1 MALGM
6 DSETYA
12 KLRADIRA
20 DLREEIMAEVRQQ
33 LIPMAIARSLAMS
46 LSGKIALVTGASR
59 GIGRGIALQL
69 GEAGATVYITGR
81 EPKHALDAERG
92 DLPTLEAT
100 ANEITKRGGKGIAIY
115 VDHSDM
121 GQVEKLFARLKTETD
136 GQLDILVNNAYSAV
150 QALCDVN
157 GKTFWEMDASI
168 WDEVN
173 NVGLRNHYYCC
184 VYAARMMVPR
194 KRGLIVNISSVGGLT
209 YLFNVAYGVGKC
221 AVDRMAADMAN
232 ELRTE
237 NVAIVS
243 LWPGAVRTELF
254 KKVVDSGKY
263 DNSSDPQVRKMRKF
277 LEEGESTEFAG
288 KAVVTLAKDTNIMK
302 KSGRVLIAADL
313 GLDYKFTDIDG
324 RQPPS
329 LRSAKALLDIG
340 GYSKIGDYLPNWLRI
355 PGWLMTALTRRQ
367 PPSLRSAKALLDIG
381 GYSKIGDYL
390 PNWLRI
396 PGWLMTALTSRL

>member
-1 MALGM
+1 
-6 DSETYA
+6 
-12 KLRADIRA
+12 
-20 DLREEIMAEVRQQ
+20 
-33 LIPMAIARSLAMS
+33 
-46 LSGKIALVTGASR
+46 
-59 GIGRGIALQL
+59 
-69 GEAGATVYITGR
+69 
-81 EPKHALDAERG
+81 
-92 DLPTLEAT
+92 
-100 ANEITKRGGKGIAIY
+100 
-115 VDHSDM
+115 M

-150 QALCDVN
+150 QIPMDVKAISVNITYIRLQALCDVS

-221 AVDRMAADMAN
+221 AMDRMAADMGD
-232 ELRTE
+232 ELRAH
-237 NVAIVS
+237 NVAVVS
-243 LWPGAVRTELF
+243 LWPGSVRTEIF
-254 KKVVDSGKY
+254 KKVVGSGTF
-263 DNSSDPQVRKMRKF
+263 DNSKDPQLRKMRKF

-324 RQPPS
+324 N
-329 LRSAKALLDIG
+329 LKTLLDVG
-340 GYSKIGDYLPNWLRI
+340 GFSKIGDYLPPWLRI
-355 PGWLMTALTRRQ
+355 PGWLMIAV
-367 PPSLRSAKALLDIG
+367 
-381 GYSKIGDYL
+381 
-390 PNWLRI
+390 
-396 PGWLMTALTSRL
+396 TSRL

>member
-1 MALGM
+1 
-6 DSETYA
+6 S
-12 KLRADIRA
+12 
-20 DLREEIMAEVRQQ
+20 
-33 LIPMAIARSLAMS
+33 
-46 LSGKIALVTGASR
+46 
-59 GIGRGIALQL
+59 
-69 GEAGATVYITGR
+69 
-81 EPKHALDAERG
+81 
-92 DLPTLEAT
+92 
-100 ANEITKRGGKGIAIY
+100 EITKRGGKGIALY

-221 AVDRMAADMAN
+221 ATLCDVNGKTFWETDANIWDEVNNVGLRNHYYCCVYAARMMVPRKRGLIVNISSVGGLTYLFNVAYGVGKCAMDRMAADMGD
-232 ELRTE
+232 ELRAH
-237 NVAIVS
+237 NVAVVS
-243 LWPGAVRTELF
+243 LWPGSVRTEIF
-254 KKVVDSGKY
+254 KKVVGSGTF
-263 DNSSDPQVRKMRKF
+263 DNSKDPQLRKMRKF

-329 LRSAKALLDIG
+329 IRSLKTLLDVG
-340 GYSKIGDYLPNWLRI
+340 GFSKIGDYLPPWLRI
-355 PGWLMTALTRRQ
+355 PGWLMIAV
-367 PPSLRSAKALLDIG
+367 
-381 GYSKIGDYL
+381 
-390 PNWLRI
+390 
-396 PGWLMTALTSRL
+396 TSRL

>member
-1 MALGM
+1 
-6 DSETYA
+6 
-12 KLRADIRA
+12 
-20 DLREEIMAEVRQQ
+20 
-33 LIPMAIARSLAMS
+33 
-46 LSGKIALVTGASR
+46 
-59 GIGRGIALQL
+59 
-69 GEAGATVYITGR
+69 
-81 EPKHALDAERG
+81 
-92 DLPTLEAT
+92 
-100 ANEITKRGGKGIAIY
+100 
-115 VDHSDM
+115 
-121 GQVEKLFARLKTETD
+121 
-136 GQLDILVNNAYSAV
+136 
-150 QALCDVN
+150 
-157 GKTFWEMDASI
+157 
-168 WDEVN
+168 
-173 NVGLRNHYYCC
+173 
-184 VYAARMMVPR
+184 
-194 KRGLIVNISSVGGLT
+194 
-209 YLFNVAYGVGKC
+209 
-221 AVDRMAADMAN
+221 MAADMAN

-263 DNSSDPQVRKMRKF
+263 DNSNDPQVRKMRKF

-324 RQPPS
+324 EFFF
-329 LRSAKALLDIG
+329 G
-340 GYSKIGDYLPNWLRI
+340 
-355 PGWLMTALTRRQ
+355 RQ